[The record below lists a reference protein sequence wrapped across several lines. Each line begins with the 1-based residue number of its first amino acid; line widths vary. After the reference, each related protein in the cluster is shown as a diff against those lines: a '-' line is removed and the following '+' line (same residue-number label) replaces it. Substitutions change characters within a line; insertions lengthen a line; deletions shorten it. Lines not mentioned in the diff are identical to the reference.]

1 MTVRVVLVDDHELVR
16 AGIRSLLLEA
26 GYEVVAEGTD
36 GDQVEALL
44 ERHAPD
50 ALLLDLTMRR
60 CSGLEALSRVRSRWP
75 ELPVVMLSMHDTRD
89 YVIKAMQMG
98 ASGYLLKD
106 AAVIELQLALQAVTA
121 GHRYLSPRVAGQVI
135 EVAAG
140 NSEAPLEQLTNRQ
153 QEVLY
158 WLAKGK
164 SNKEI
169 AFILNLSVKTVD
181 THRAQIMDRLGIRDL
196 ASGHGSRTAS
206 GWGRQLR
213 GCSRSTPAR
222 GLPRLMRLS
231 RYMICRRA

>member
-1 MTVRVVLVDDHELVR
+1 MPVRVVLVDDHELVR

-26 GYEVVAEGTD
+26 GYEVVAEGND
-36 GDQVEALL
+36 GDQVEELIDL
-44 ERHAPD
+44 HMPD
-50 ALLLDLTMRR
+50 VLLLDLTMRR
-60 CSGLEALSRVRSRWP
+60 CSGLEALTRVRSRWA
-75 ELPVVMLSMHDTRD
+75 ELPVILLSMHDGRD

-106 AAVIELQLALQAVTA
+106 AAVIELQLALHAVLE

-135 EVAAG
+135 DAAAG
-140 NSEAPLEQLTNRQ
+140 QSEAPLEQLTNRQ

-196 ASGHGSRTAS
+196 AGLVLYA
-206 GWGRQLR
+206 LR
-213 GCSRSTPAR
+213 R
-222 GLPRLMRLS
+222 GIIKLDE
-231 RYMICRRA
+231 

>member
-16 AGIRSLLLEA
+16 AGIRSLLVEA
-26 GYEVVAEGTD
+26 GYEVVAEGSD
-36 GDQVEALL
+36 GDQVEELIARY
-44 ERHAPD
+44 EPD
-50 ALLLDLTMRR
+50 VLLLDLTMRR
-60 CSGLEALSRVRSRWP
+60 CSGLEALTRVRSRWP
-75 ELPVVMLSMHDTRD
+75 ELPVILLSMHDTRD

-106 AAVIELQLALQAVTA
+106 AAVIELQLALQAVIE

-135 EVAAG
+135 DAAAG
-140 NSEAPLEQLTNRQ
+140 QNEAPLEQLTNRQ

-196 ASGHGSRTAS
+196 AGLVLYA
-206 GWGRQLR
+206 LR
-213 GCSRSTPAR
+213 R
-222 GLPRLMRLS
+222 GIIKLDE
-231 RYMICRRA
+231 

>member
-16 AGIRSLLLEA
+16 AGIRSLLVEA

-36 GDQVEALL
+36 GDQVEALI

-135 EVAAG
+135 EAAAG

-196 ASGHGSRTAS
+196 AGLVLYA
-206 GWGRQLR
+206 LR
-213 GCSRSTPAR
+213 R
-222 GLPRLMRLS
+222 GIIKLDE
-231 RYMICRRA
+231 

>member
-1 MTVRVVLVDDHELVR
+1 MPVRVVLVDDHELVR
-16 AGIRSLLLEA
+16 AGIRSLLVEA
-26 GYEVVAEGTD
+26 GYEVVAEGND
-36 GDQVEALL
+36 GDQVEGLID
-44 ERHAPD
+44 RHSPD
-50 ALLLDLTMRR
+50 VLLLDLTMRR
-60 CSGLEALSRVRSRWP
+60 CSGLEALTRVRSRWP
-75 ELPVVMLSMHDTRD
+75 ELPVILLSMHDTRD

-106 AAVIELQLALQAVTA
+106 AAVIELQLALQAVLE

-135 EVAAG
+135 DAAAG
-140 NSEAPLEQLTNRQ
+140 QAEAPLEQLTNRQ

-196 ASGHGSRTAS
+196 AGLVLYA
-206 GWGRQLR
+206 LR
-213 GCSRSTPAR
+213 R
-222 GLPRLMRLS
+222 GIIKLDE
-231 RYMICRRA
+231 